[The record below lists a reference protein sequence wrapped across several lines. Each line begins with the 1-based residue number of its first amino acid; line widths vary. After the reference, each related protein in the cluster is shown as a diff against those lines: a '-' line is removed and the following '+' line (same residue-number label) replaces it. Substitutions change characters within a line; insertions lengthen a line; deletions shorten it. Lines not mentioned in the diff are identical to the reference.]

1 MLKNYINNS
10 EKLDFDEK
18 RYEKKYVCDVYRF
31 NNFLS
36 WIYNFTDIKKKYS
49 KRNIK
54 SIYFDNYN
62 FDSAKDNLIGLSNR
76 EKVRLRWYNDDL
88 GQSILEIKKKIDNYN
103 QKNRQTI
110 EFKKKNIF
118 DYNVFSLMKELN
130 TQTKKISEKNLTPII
145 LISYDR
151 EYYENINGIR
161 LTIDSNLTFNRILGS
176 NKINFSKRIKY
187 PRYIIELKFGQ
198 DSDYQI
204 LNFLKNANFINTRNS
219 KYILGLSTLDII
231 FHY

>member
-1 MLKNYINNS
+1 M
-10 EKLDFDEK
+10 
-18 RYEKKYVCDVYRF
+18 
-31 NNFLS
+31 
-36 WIYNFTDIKKKYS
+36 
-49 KRNIK
+49 
-54 SIYFDNYN
+54 
-62 FDSAKDNLIGLSNR
+62 
-76 EKVRLRWYNDDL
+76 

-161 LTIDSNLTFNRILGS
+161 LTIDSNLTFELW
-176 NKINFSKRIKY
+176 INS
-187 PRYIIELKFGQ
+187 P
-198 DSDYQI
+198 S
-204 LNFLKNANFINTRNS
+204 
-219 KYILGLSTLDII
+219 
-231 FHY
+231 

>member
-76 EKVRLRWYNDDL
+76 EKIRLRWYNNDL
-88 GQSILEIKKKIDNYN
+88 SQSILEIKKKLI
-103 QKNRQTI
+103 I
-110 EFKKKNIF
+110 SI
-118 DYNVFSLMKELN
+118 
-130 TQTKKISEKNLTPII
+130 KKISKQLNLRKKIYLII
-145 LISYDR
+145 TY
-151 EYYENINGIR
+151 
-161 LTIDSNLTFNRILGS
+161 
-176 NKINFSKRIKY
+176 
-187 PRYIIELKFGQ
+187 
-198 DSDYQI
+198 
-204 LNFLKNANFINTRNS
+204 FL
-219 KYILGLSTLDII
+219 
-231 FHY
+231 

>member
-76 EKVRLRWYNDDL
+76 EKIRLRWYNNDL
-88 GQSILEIKKKIDNYN
+88 GQSILEIKKKIDNFN
-103 QKNRQTI
+103 QKNKQTI

-118 DYNVFSLMKELN
+118 HYNIFSLMKELN
-130 TQTKKISEKNLTPII
+130 TQTKIISEKNLNPII

-176 NKINFSKRIKY
+176 NKTNFSKRIKY

-198 DSDYQI
+198 DSNYQI

-219 KYILGLSTLDII
+219 KYILGLSTLGIV

>member
-76 EKVRLRWYNDDL
+76 EKIRLRWYNNDL
-88 GQSILEIKKKIDNYN
+88 SQSILEIKKKIDNFN
-103 QKNRQTI
+103 QKNKQTM

-118 DYNVFSLMKELN
+118 DYNIFSLMKELN
-130 TQTKKISEKNLTPII
+130 TQTKIISEKNLNPII

-176 NKINFSKRIKY
+176 NKTNFSKRIKY

-198 DSDYQI
+198 DSNYQI

-219 KYILGLSTLDII
+219 KYILGLSTLGIV

>member
-76 EKVRLRWYNDDL
+76 EKIRLRWYNNDL
-88 GQSILEIKKKIDNYN
+88 SQSILEIKKKIDNFN
-103 QKNRQTI
+103 QKNKQTI

-118 DYNVFSLMKELN
+118 DYNIFSLMKELN
-130 TQTKKISEKNLTPII
+130 TQTKIISEKNLNPII

-176 NKINFSKRIKY
+176 NKTNFSKRIKY

-198 DSDYQI
+198 DSNYQI

-219 KYILGLSTLDII
+219 KYILGLSTLGIV